1 MPPFLSGRCATLG
14 DVAWLRCSTCHVP
27 SPSGETDPCAVC
39 KAAAAKITV
48 ICSPVSPMEAERALS
63 HSWESEKPTTGDVL
77 LLSYSLAWSCP
88 RTSLCLK
95 GNFSSRCCGDC
106 SFRLYQIR
114 SHLSLLSPNTRNKV
128 PGRRRPRRE
137 GPHVSWWLPHWEVTA
152 GREQLGLHRQVAA
165 FVNPAQ
171 QSCPSICS
179 QLLRTSPIL
188 GPHRASA
195 RIFPQ
200 APQRAL
206 SSSTTWLVCIKHMA
220 FLGCVSSLRKG
231 MELASH
237 IRLWETGL

>member
-1 MPPFLSGRCATLG
+1 MCHTGRCGLASLFH
-14 DVAWLRCSTCHVP
+14 L
-27 SPSGETDPCAVC
+27 PCPISFRRNRPLC
-39 KAAAAKITV
+39 RLQSCGSQNHSHLQSSITHG
-48 ICSPVSPMEAERALS
+48 AERALS
-63 HSWESEKPTTGDVL
+63 HSWDSEKPTTGDVL
-77 LLSYSLAWSCP
+77 LLSCSLAWSCP

-128 PGRRRPRRE
+128 PGRRRPRQE

-179 QLLRTSPIL
+179 QLLRTNPIL

-206 SSSTTWLVCIKHMA
+206 SSSTMWLVCIKHMA